1 MGDLLGAMPNK
12 PPPEGIPATA
22 EFAGAAL
29 PDARL
34 KRRLEMVVEAAARD
48 PSASLPRMM
57 GSESDREAAY
67 RFLSNARVEFDAVLQ
82 PHLDQSAQRAVAAG
96 CVLAIHDTTTFKL
109 AGSRGRELGY
119 INTGARGFFL
129 HATIAVEN
137 DEARQC
143 LGLLKATT
151 LLRETVRKTEKK
163 ALSGAECA
171 ALGDRESRRWWEHV
185 AAVHEALAGRCEVI
199 HVADSE
205 ADNFTL
211 LSNMVR
217 TGCRF
222 VTRMARD
229 RRARRRDDEP
239 WIRVSAAT
247 GAAEHIAER
256 EVPLSARGE
265 HRPPKSL
272 KKFPPRDARL
282 ATLRFAA
289 MPIQLKRPPYLDER
303 YPAALEVNVVHVYE
317 SDAPAGVEPVEWFLF
332 TKEPVGTRDEVLAVV
347 DVYRRRWVIE
357 EYFRA
362 VKTGCGYEERQL
374 ETRHAWMIA
383 LAIALPLAWRLLNLR
398 TVARRTPRAPA
409 TNVLSA
415 TEIDVLQHLRPGR
428 LSHHPTVRET
438 MLLVAELGGHIKNN
452 GEPGW
457 LVLHRGVSK
466 LQALAEGVELA
477 RQIGVK
483 PRGSGPTM

>member
-1 MGDLLGAMPNK
+1 MPTK
-12 PPPEGIPATA
+12 LPPLEMPATV
-22 EFAGAAL
+22 EFAGAKL

-34 KRRLEMVVEAAARD
+34 NRRLEMLVEAAARD
-48 PSASLPRMM
+48 PSASLPTMM
-57 GSESDREAAY
+57 GNESEREAAY
-67 RFLSNARVEFDAVLQ
+67 RFLSNERVEFEAVLQ
-82 PHLDQSAQRAVAAG
+82 PHLDQSTERAVAARH
-96 CVLAIHDTTTFKL
+96 VLAIHDTSTFKL
-109 AGSRGRELGY
+109 AGSRGSELGY

-137 DEARQC
+137 DDARRC

-151 LLRETVRKTEKK
+151 LLRKTVRKTRKK

-171 ALGDRESRRWWEHV
+171 ALGERESRRWWEHI
-185 AAVHEALAGRCEVI
+185 ASVHELLSGRCEVI

-211 LSNMVR
+211 LSNMLDA
-217 TGCRF
+217 GCRF

-229 RRARRRDDEP
+229 RRARSCDDEP
-239 WIRVSAAT
+239 WMRVSAAT

-265 HRPPKSL
+265 HRPPKTL
-272 KKFPPRDARL
+272 KKFPARDARV

-289 MPIQLKRPPYLDER
+289 MPIQLKRPPYLDQR
-303 YPAALEVNVVHVYE
+303 YPAALKVNVVHVYE
-317 SDAPAGVEPVEWFLF
+317 YDAPAGVEPVEWFLF
-332 TKEPVGTRDEVLAVV
+332 TTDPVGTRDEVLAVV

-362 VKTGCGYEERQL
+362 VKTGCAYEQRQL

-383 LAIALPLAWRLLNLR
+383 LAITLPLGWRLLQLR
-398 TVARRTPRAPA
+398 SAARHTPSAPA
-409 TNVLSA
+409 SDALST
-415 TEIDVLQHLRPGR
+415 TEIEVLRHLRPGR
-428 LSHHPTVRET
+428 VSAQPTVREA

-457 LVLHRGVSK
+457 LVLHRGISK
-466 LQALAEGVELA
+466 LQCLAEGVEVA
-477 RQIGVK
+477 RDMEDRLRSSAGQ
-483 PRGSGPTM
+483 M